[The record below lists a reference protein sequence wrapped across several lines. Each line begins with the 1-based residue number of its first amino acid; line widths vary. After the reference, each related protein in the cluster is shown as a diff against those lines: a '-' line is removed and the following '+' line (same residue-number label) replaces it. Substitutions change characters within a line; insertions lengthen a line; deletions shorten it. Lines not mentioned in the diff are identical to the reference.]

1 MVEGAGSGP
10 SRVASAWVLAA
21 AAAAA
26 AVWAVVAGLR
36 DGGTTE
42 DTWLFVVAAGS
53 VTTAAVGAL
62 IAGKTGNAT
71 GWLLLVGG
79 VGLGV
84 ALLLGQSAPGC
95 GGVATQQA
103 FLAIRSATPAWQVAG
118 SVAGVAIWG
127 ACLITAVTFYPFGPS
142 TLRDGWAAG
151 RQPFVAPALA
161 WTGAVVA
168 TGAALGAHARVA
180 PFGATSVRLCRAPFL
195 GTARPPALIT
205 GVMLLALGAAVA
217 LVIAWRRE
225 RAVSGSDRAQLL
237 PVLATATAAALALAA
252 TLLIADPGPLWG
264 NSWSFV
270 VAWALAAIAIPLA
283 VAVTIIRS
291 HAFGIY
297 RFVGFMADYRI
308 WTASLGVGAIA
319 AVLGFTWLIAWVLG
333 VDDVPLAVAAVALA
347 MGAAAYPSWRGWQA
361 RVDARYGQHQEDPAE
376 VLERLTTEVG
386 DPAQV
391 RGPVFDLLARVAP
404 MVVVEGEAGMR
415 FLVST
420 DDREVGR
427 HTFVHGGYDLGTMRC
442 AMDLLAASRGVVPG
456 MALAGG
462 AVLDIGANIGTS
474 VVPLLRLFGA
484 DRGIAVEPAPAN
496 VELLLLNI
504 ELNDL
509 AGRVDVIPVGASDR
523 DGFLELALSAENS
536 GDHRM
541 RVGSADAPGRSTVTV
556 QVHRVDT
563 LVETGALDPSDLTL
577 VWLDVQ
583 GHEGHVL
590 TGATSILRGSV
601 PFVTEFWPS
610 EMRRTGGLRAFT
622 DVVSGHFGRMIDLR
636 RTQDEG
642 ATVDAPA
649 SEIVA
654 WVERY
659 ADAGAFT
666 DLLLLP

>member
-1 MVEGAGSGP
+1 M
-10 SRVASAWVLAA
+10 
-21 AAAAA
+21 
-26 AVWAVVAGLR
+26 
-36 DGGTTE
+36 
-42 DTWLFVVAAGS
+42 
-53 VTTAAVGAL
+53 
-62 IAGKTGNAT
+62 
-71 GWLLLVGG
+71 
-79 VGLGV
+79 
-84 ALLLGQSAPGC
+84 
-95 GGVATQQA
+95 
-103 FLAIRSATPAWQVAG
+103 
-118 SVAGVAIWG
+118 
-127 ACLITAVTFYPFGPS
+127 
-142 TLRDGWAAG
+142 
-151 RQPFVAPALA
+151 
-161 WTGAVVA
+161 
-168 TGAALGAHARVA
+168 
-180 PFGATSVRLCRAPFL
+180 
-195 GTARPPALIT
+195 
-205 GVMLLALGAAVA
+205 GAAV
-217 LVIAWRRE
+217 
-225 RAVSGSDRAQLL
+225 
-237 PVLATATAAALALAA
+237 
-252 TLLIADPGPLWG
+252 
-264 NSWSFV
+264 
-270 VAWALAAIAIPLA
+270 
-283 VAVTIIRS
+283 
-291 HAFGIY
+291 
-297 RFVGFMADYRI
+297 
-308 WTASLGVGAIA
+308 
-319 AVLGFTWLIAWVLG
+319 
-333 VDDVPLAVAAVALA
+333 
-347 MGAAAYPSWRGWQA
+347 YPSWRGWQA

-376 VLERLTTEVG
+376 VLERLTAEVG

-456 MALAGG
+456 IVLAGG
-462 AVLDIGANIGTS
+462 AVLDVGANIGTS

-541 RVGSADAPGRSTVTV
+541 RVGAADAPGRSTVTV

-590 TGATSILRGSV
+590 TGAASILRGSV

-649 SEIVA
+649 SEIAA

>member
-1 MVEGAGSGP
+1 MGEGAGSGP
-10 SRVASAWVLAA
+10 SRVALAWVLAA

-36 DGGTTE
+36 HGGTTV

-71 GWLLLVGG
+71 GWLLAVGG

-84 ALLLGQSAPGC
+84 GLLLGQSASGC
-95 GGVATQQA
+95 GEPAALIAIPATS
-103 FLAIRSATPAWQVAG
+103 SATPAWQVAG
-118 SVAGVAIWG
+118 SVAGVAVWG
-127 ACLITAVTFYPFGPS
+127 ACLVTAMTFFPFGPS
-142 TLRDGWAAG
+142 PMRGGAAQ

-161 WTGAVVA
+161 WTGTVVA
-168 TGAALGAHARVA
+168 TVAASVAHARVA
-180 PFGATSVRLCRAPFL
+180 PFGATSDRVCLTPFL
-195 GTARPPALIT
+195 GAARPPVLTACIA
-205 GVMLLALGAAVA
+205 LLALGAGAA

-225 RAVSGSDRAQLL
+225 RAMSGSDRAQLL
-237 PVLATATAAALALAA
+237 PVVATATISALALAA

-264 NSWSFV
+264 SSWPVV
-270 VAWALAAIAIPLA
+270 VAWALASIAIPLA
-283 VAVTIIRS
+283 VAVAVVRS

-319 AVLGFTWLIAWVLG
+319 AVLALTWLITWILG
-333 VDDVPLAVAAVALA
+333 VDDIPLAVAAVALA
-347 MGAAAYPSWRGWQA
+347 MGAAVYPSWRAWQA

-376 VLERLTTEVG
+376 TLERLTAEVD

-404 MVVVEGEAGMR
+404 MVVVQGEAGMR

-456 MALAGG
+456 IVLAGG

-484 DRGIAVEPAPAN
+484 DRGVAVEPAPGN

-509 AGRVDVIPVGASDR
+509 DGRVDVIPVGASDR
-523 DGFLELALSAENS
+523 DGFLELELSAENS

-541 RVGSADAPGRSTVTV
+541 RVGSADAPGRSSVTV

-590 TGATSILRGSV
+590 TGATSILRRSV
-601 PFVTEFWPS
+601 PLVTEFWPS

-622 DVVSGHFGRMIDLR
+622 DVVSEHFGRMIDLR

-649 SEIVA
+649 SEIAA
-654 WVERY
+654 WVQRY
-659 ADAGAFT
+659 GDEGAFT

>member
-1 MVEGAGSGP
+1 MGEGAGSGP
-10 SRVASAWVLAA
+10 SRVALAWVLAA
-21 AAAAA
+21 AAAVA

-36 DGGTTE
+36 DGGTTR
-42 DTWLFVVAAGS
+42 DTWLLVVAAGS

-95 GGVATQQA
+95 GEPAVLIAIPAT
-103 FLAIRSATPAWQVAG
+103 SSPVPAWWVAG

-127 ACLITAVTFYPFGPS
+127 ACMVTALAFYPLGPS
-142 TLRDGWAAG
+142 TVRDRSAAG
-151 RQPFVAPALA
+151 RLPLVAPALA
-161 WTGAVVA
+161 WTGAVLA
-168 TGAALGAHARVA
+168 TGAAIGSHGRVA
-180 PFGATSVRLCRAPFL
+180 PFGATSDRLCRTPFL
-195 GTARPPALIT
+195 ATARPPALIA
-205 GVMLLALGAAVA
+205 GVAFLALGTAAA

-225 RAVSGSDRAQLL
+225 RVVSGSDRAQLL
-237 PVLATATAAALALAA
+237 PVVATATAAALALAA
-252 TLLIADPGPLWG
+252 TLLITEPGPLWG
-264 NSWSFV
+264 DSWPFV
-270 VAWALAAIAIPLA
+270 VAWALAAIGVPVA
-283 VAVTIIRS
+283 VAVTVVRS

-319 AVLGFTWLIAWVLG
+319 VVLALTWLIAWILG
-333 VDDVPLAVAAVALA
+333 VADVPLAVAAVALA
-347 MGAAAYPSWRGWQA
+347 MGAAVYPSWRRWQA

-376 VLERLTTEVG
+376 VLERLTAEVG

-456 MALAGG
+456 IVLAGG

-496 VELLLLNI
+496 VELLLLNV

-541 RVGSADAPGRSTVTV
+541 RVGSAEAPGRPSVRV

-601 PFVTEFWPS
+601 PLVTEFWPS
-610 EMRRTGGLRAFT
+610 EMRRTGGLRPFT
-622 DVVSGHFGRMIDLR
+622 DVVSGHFARMIDLR

-649 SEIVA
+649 SEIAA
-654 WVERY
+654 WAERY
-659 ADAGAFT
+659 ADSGTFT

>member
-1 MVEGAGSGP
+1 MAL
-10 SRVASAWVLAA
+10 AWLLV
-21 AAAAA
+21 AA
-26 AVWAVVAGLR
+26 AVAVAAWAVALGLR
-36 DGGTTE
+36 DGGTTQ

-62 IAGKTGNAT
+62 IGGKTGNAT
-71 GWLLLVGG
+71 GWLLAVGG

-84 ALLLGQSAPGC
+84 GVLLGQAASGC
-95 GGVATQQA
+95 GEPAALTAIPAT
-103 FLAIRSATPAWQVAG
+103 FSATPGWQVAG
-118 SVAGVAIWG
+118 SVAGVAVWG
-127 ACLITAVTFYPFGPS
+127 ACLVTAVTFYPFGPS
-142 TLRDGWAAG
+142 RMRDGWAAE
-151 RQPFVAPALA
+151 RQSLVAPALA

-168 TGAALGAHARVA
+168 TVAASAADGRVA
-180 PFGATSVRLCRAPFL
+180 PFGATSDRLCGTPFP
-195 GTARPPALIT
+195 GTTRPPALT
-205 GVMLLALGAAVA
+205 AGVVLLALGAAAA
-217 LVIAWRRE
+217 LAIAWRRE

-237 PVLATATAAALALAA
+237 PVVATATVAALALAA
-252 TLLIADPGPLWG
+252 TLLITEPGPLWG
-264 NSWSFV
+264 DSWPFV
-270 VAWALAAIAIPLA
+270 VAWALAAVALPLA
-283 VAVTIIRS
+283 VAVTIVRS

-308 WTASLGVGAIA
+308 WTAALGVGAIA
-319 AVLGFTWLIAWVLG
+319 AVLGLTWLIAWILG
-333 VDDVPLAVAAVALA
+333 VDDLPVAVAAVALA
-347 MGAAAYPSWRGWQA
+347 MGAAVYPSWRGWQA

-376 VLERLTTEVG
+376 TLERLTAEVD

-404 MVVVEGEAGMR
+404 MVVVQGEAGMR

-456 MALAGG
+456 IVLAGG

-484 DRGIAVEPAPAN
+484 DRGIAVEPAPGN

-541 RVGSADAPGRSTVTV
+541 RVGTDDVFERSSVTV

-590 TGATSILRGSV
+590 SGATSILRGSV
-601 PFVTEFWPS
+601 PLVSEFWPS
-610 EMRRTGGLRAFT
+610 EMRRTGGLLAFT
-622 DVVSGHFGRMIDLR
+622 DAVSEHFGRMIDLR

-649 SEIVA
+649 SEIA
-654 WVERY
+654 TWTQRY
-659 ADAGAFT
+659 EDEGAFT